1 MFIYNLKL
9 NKKFLGKLLI
19 TLFSII
25 CFILLAISICKI
37 LTEIKNES
45 NNETIKNNYSIPSP
59 DIAELTSENYCNILK
74 EVHEDLNTYIGQK
87 ISFTGYV
94 YRVADIKENQ
104 FILARDMIIN
114 SKNQTVV
121 VGFLC
126 EYEKAKELVND
137 SWIKITGKISKGNYY
152 GEIPIIKID
161 SLEETSIPNNP
172 YVSPPSDSFVPTAV
186 IY

>member
-9 NKKFLGKLLI
+9 NKKFWGKFLI
-19 TLFSII
+19 ILFSII

-37 LTEIKNES
+37 LSEIKNE
-45 NNETIKNNYSIPSP
+45 NKNETIKNNYSIPSP
-59 DIAELTSENYCNILK
+59 DIAKITPENYCNILK
-74 EVHEDLNTYIGQK
+74 EVHEDLDTYVGQK

-94 YRVADIKENQ
+94 YRVADLKKNQ

-126 EYEKAKELVND
+126 EYEKAEDLVND
-137 SWIKITGKISKGNYY
+137 SWIEITGKISKGNYY
-152 GEIPIIKID
+152 GEIPIIKIEN
-161 SLEETSIPNNP
+161 LEETSIPNNP
-172 YVSPPSDSFVPTAV
+172 YVSPPSDSFLPTAI